1 MQGGGN
7 RDLVVGGLISREEG
21 DEVGYAVEWEDIRRR
36 TGREEQNKG
45 DPGKTSE
52 GRKEPQ
58 ARTSQPF

>member
-1 MQGGGN
+1 M
-7 RDLVVGGLISREEG
+7 VVGGLISREEG

-45 DPGKTSE
+45 DPSKTSE